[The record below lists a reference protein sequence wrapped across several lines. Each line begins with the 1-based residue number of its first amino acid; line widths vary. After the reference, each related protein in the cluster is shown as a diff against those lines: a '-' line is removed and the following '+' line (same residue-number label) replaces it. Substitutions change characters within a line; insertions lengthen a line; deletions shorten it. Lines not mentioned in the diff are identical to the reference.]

1 MCEEAASSTQINGY
15 VSGTIPIH
23 SSVKQGLPISTLLF
37 ASCVDLLLRILDQK
51 LTGIRIGKRARK
63 TALVAY
69 ADDINI
75 FVTTPTD
82 IPIISDAI
90 KCYKK
95 ATGAR
100 LNTRKSKVLVVGG
113 WGTSMDT
120 LNIKY
125 HAEIKILGVKFASTT
140 EHSMNNSWANLTGKV
155 RAQPG
160 DTYGRDVSLSQR
172 IRNMQEYLLE
182 KTWHRTQ
189 VFPAP
194 TTCTRQVTTVIACY
208 IWKGAM
214 LWVPISTVQKPKRQG
229 GWGLIDIEAKCL
241 AVLIGRTWA
250 RNMKRSSATATWLPE
265 WNLDGPRAN
274 PLT

>member
-1 MCEEAASSTQINGY
+1 MCEEAASSTQINGH

-23 SSVKQGLPISTLLF
+23 SSVKQGLPMSTLLF

-51 LTGIRIGKRARK
+51 LTGIRIGKRVRK
-63 TALVAY
+63 TVLVAY

-125 HAEIKILGVKFASTT
+125 HAEIKILGVNFASTT
-140 EHSMNNSWANLTGKV
+140 EHSRNN
-155 RAQPG
+155 
-160 DTYGRDVSLSQR
+160 
-172 IRNMQEYLLE
+172 
-182 KTWHRTQ
+182 
-189 VFPAP
+189 
-194 TTCTRQVTTVIACY
+194 
-208 IWKGAM
+208 
-214 LWVPISTVQKPKRQG
+214 RQG
-229 GWGLIDIEAKCL
+229 ESPARGY
-241 AVLIGRTWA
+241 VRTGR
-250 RNMKRSSATATWLPE
+250 K
-265 WNLDGPRAN
+265 
-274 PLT
+274 PLTTNS